1 MLQKPLYQKTV
12 EVTNTMNKDVPIWE
26 RYALTIEEACSYF
39 RIGENKLRQ
48 IVNENPDSEF
58 VVRIGN
64 RSLIKRKLFEQY
76 LDKAKVL

>member
-1 MLQKPLYQKTV
+1 
-12 EVTNTMNKDVPIWE
+12 MNKDVPIWE

-64 RSLIKRKLFEQY
+64 RSLIKRKLFEHY
-76 LDKAKVL
+76 LDKAKAL

>member
-1 MLQKPLYQKTV
+1 M
-12 EVTNTMNKDVPIWE
+12 EIDIPIWE
-26 RYALTIEEACSYF
+26 RYALTIKEAASYF

-48 IVNENPDSEF
+48 IVEDNSDSEF

-76 LDKAKVL
+76 LDQAKEL

>member
-1 MLQKPLYQKTV
+1 M
-12 EVTNTMNKDVPIWE
+12 ENDIPIWE
-26 RYALTIEEACSYF
+26 RYALTIKEAASYF

-48 IVNENPDSEF
+48 IVEDNSDSEF

-76 LDKAKVL
+76 LDQAKEL

>member
-1 MLQKPLYQKTV
+1 M
-12 EVTNTMNKDVPIWE
+12 ENDIPIWE
-26 RYALTIEEACSYF
+26 RYALTIKEAASYF

-48 IVNENPDSEF
+48 IVEDNSDSEI

-76 LDKAKVL
+76 LDQAKEL

>member
-1 MLQKPLYQKTV
+1 M
-12 EVTNTMNKDVPIWE
+12 ENGIPIWE
-26 RYALTIEEACSYF
+26 RYALTIKEAASYF

-48 IVNENPDSEF
+48 IVDDNLDSEF

-76 LDKAKVL
+76 LDQAKEL

>member
-1 MLQKPLYQKTV
+1 
-12 EVTNTMNKDVPIWE
+12 MNNDVPIWE
-26 RYALTIEEACSYF
+26 RYALTIEEATSYF

-48 IVNENPDSEF
+48 IVQDNPDSEF

-76 LDKAKVL
+76 LDKAKSL

>member
-1 MLQKPLYQKTV
+1 M
-12 EVTNTMNKDVPIWE
+12 ENDIPIWE
-26 RYALTIEEACSYF
+26 RYALTITEAASYF

-48 IVNENPDSEF
+48 IVEDNSDSEF

-76 LDKAKVL
+76 LDQAKEL

>member
-1 MLQKPLYQKTV
+1 MRFQKRWKGGCDHGKRYSHLG
-12 EVTNTMNKDVPIWE
+12 KD
-26 RYALTIEEACSYF
+26 ALTIKEAASYF

-48 IVNENPDSEF
+48 IVEDNSDSEF

-76 LDKAKVL
+76 LDQAKEL

>member
-1 MLQKPLYQKTV
+1 M
-12 EVTNTMNKDVPIWE
+12 ENDIPIWE
-26 RYALTIEEACSYF
+26 RYALTIKEAVSYF

-48 IVNENPDSEF
+48 IVKDNSDSEF

-76 LDKAKVL
+76 LDLAKEF

>member
-1 MLQKPLYQKTV
+1 
-12 EVTNTMNKDVPIWE
+12 MNNDVPIWE
-26 RYALTIEEACSYF
+26 RYALTIEEATSYF

-48 IVNENPDSEF
+48 IVQDNPDSEF

-76 LDKAKVL
+76 LDKAKAL